1 MKITVTK
8 EWFRSRAHLEE
19 GHEIGAGSL
28 QHIGQP
34 ALRSLSGNPSSGNA
48 AADNIGFGQAVALM
62 RRHRRW
68 TIDRLAKEAEA
79 TSEELAAIE
88 RNPDFV
94 PELSTV
100 VSLATTFGIP
110 PKAMIYKAGL
120 ARPLRPV
127 CRRMAFATQP
137 ARNSKNRS
145 PPTKSTF
152 SKRCSRRLS
161 NTRTLNEKPHPPA
174 GHPAED

>member
-48 AADNIGFGQAVALM
+48 AADNIGFGQAIALM

-120 ARPLRPV
+120 ASAAPSRLQEDGVRYATCSEFKEPLSADEEHVLQAVLKAIVEHSDP
-127 CRRMAFATQP
+127 Q
-137 ARNSKNRS
+137 
-145 PPTKSTF
+145 
-152 SKRCSRRLS
+152 
-161 NTRTLNEKPHPPA
+161 
-174 GHPAED
+174 

>member
-28 QHIGQP
+28 QHIGKP
-34 ALRSLSGNPSSGNA
+34 ALRSLSGNPSDANVS
-48 AADNIGFGQAVALM
+48 ADNVGFGQAIALM

-68 TIDRLAKEAEA
+68 TIERLAKEAEA
-79 TSEELAAIE
+79 TSEELTAIE

-110 PKAMIYKAGL
+110 PKAMIHKSGL
-120 ARPLRPV
+120 ASAVPSRLQEDSVRYAACSEFKEPLSADEEHVLQAVLKAIVEHSDP
-127 CRRMAFATQP
+127 Q
-137 ARNSKNRS
+137 
-145 PPTKSTF
+145 
-152 SKRCSRRLS
+152 
-161 NTRTLNEKPHPPA
+161 
-174 GHPAED
+174 

>member
-28 QHIGQP
+28 QHIGKP
-34 ALRSLSGNPSSGNA
+34 ALRPLSGNPSIASA
-48 AADNIGFGQAVALM
+48 SADDVSFGQAIALM

-120 ARPLRPV
+120 ASTAPSRLQEDGVRYAACSEFKEPLSADEEHVLQAVLKAIVEHSDP
-127 CRRMAFATQP
+127 Q
-137 ARNSKNRS
+137 
-145 PPTKSTF
+145 
-152 SKRCSRRLS
+152 
-161 NTRTLNEKPHPPA
+161 
-174 GHPAED
+174 

>member
-28 QHIGQP
+28 QHIGKP
-34 ALRSLSGNPSSGNA
+34 ALRPLSGNPSSGNA
-48 AADNIGFGQAVALM
+48 SADNIGFGKAIALM

-120 ARPLRPV
+120 ASAAPSRLQEDSVRYAVCSEFKEPLSADEEHVLQAVLKAIVEHSDP
-127 CRRMAFATQP
+127 Q
-137 ARNSKNRS
+137 
-145 PPTKSTF
+145 
-152 SKRCSRRLS
+152 
-161 NTRTLNEKPHPPA
+161 
-174 GHPAED
+174 